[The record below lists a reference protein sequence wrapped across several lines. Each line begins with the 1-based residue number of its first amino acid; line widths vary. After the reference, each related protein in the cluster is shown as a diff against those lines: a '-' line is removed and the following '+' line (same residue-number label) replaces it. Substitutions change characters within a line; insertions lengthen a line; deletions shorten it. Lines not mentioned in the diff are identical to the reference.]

1 MSTREDAWRTRRGH
15 AEDAVAMQGSQRQD
29 QPLRTRGAC
38 GWARRLSGVLT
49 PLVPL
54 AVGACR
60 GDCPRVEA
68 TQQRAEEGTQ
78 QRVEDTQQRA
88 EDTQRRAVAPA
99 SPGAA
104 AKPEKREKRSNHAPM
119 ATSVPAP
126 WMLTIQ
132 PTSGEGV
139 RIASM
144 DIRSF
149 TSPLLEPGDVILA
162 VDGRPVHS
170 LAGLQDYLRA
180 SVPGDMVVLTVL
192 RNETTINYAML
203 QVPSGEAPASPE
215 AAAVRSEGGG

>member
-1 MSTREDAWRTRRGH
+1 MH
-15 AEDAVAMQGSQRQD
+15 GSQQRD
-29 QPLRTRGAC
+29 QPLRARSAY

-54 AVGACR
+54 AVSACR

-68 TQQRAEEGTQ
+68 SQ
-78 QRVEDTQQRA
+78 QRVEASQQRPEDTQQRA
-88 EDTQRRAVAPA
+88 GAPA
-99 SPGAA
+99 SPAA
-104 AKPEKREKRSNHAPM
+104 TARPEKRDNRSSRAPT

-126 WMLTIQ
+126 WLLTIQ
-132 PTSGEGV
+132 PTTGEGA

-162 VDGRPVHS
+162 VDGQPVHS
-170 LAGLQDYLRA
+170 LAGLEGYLRA
-180 SVPGDMVVLTVL
+180 RVPGDMVVLTVL

-203 QVPSGEAPASPE
+203 QVPAGDAPAPPS
-215 AAAVRSEGGG
+215 AAATRPRGGG

>member
-1 MSTREDAWRTRRGH
+1 MH
-15 AEDAVAMQGSQRQD
+15 GSQQRD
-29 QPLRTRGAC
+29 QPLRARGAY

-68 TQQRAEEGTQ
+68 SQ
-78 QRVEDTQQRA
+78 QRVEASQQRA
-88 EDTQRRAVAPA
+88 EDTQQHAGAPA
-99 SPGAA
+99 SPAA
-104 AKPEKREKRSNHAPM
+104 TARPEKRDDRSSRAPT

-126 WMLTIQ
+126 WLLTIQ
-132 PTSGEGV
+132 PTTGEGA

-170 LAGLQDYLRA
+170 LAGLEDDLRA
-180 SVPGDMVVLTVL
+180 RVPGDMVVLTVL
-192 RNETTINYAML
+192 RNETTIDYAML
-203 QVPSGEAPASPE
+203 QVPAGDAPAPPS
-215 AAAVRSEGGG
+215 ATATRSRGGG

>member
-1 MSTREDAWRTRRGH
+1 MH
-15 AEDAVAMQGSQRQD
+15 GSRQRD
-29 QPLRTRGAC
+29 QPLRARGAY

-54 AVGACR
+54 AVSACR

-68 TQQRAEEGTQ
+68 SQ
-78 QRVEDTQQRA
+78 QRVEDTQQPA
-88 EDTQRRAVAPA
+88 GAPA
-99 SPGAA
+99 SPAA
-104 AKPEKREKRSNHAPM
+104 AARPEKRDNRSSRATT

-126 WMLTIQ
+126 WLLTIQ
-132 PTSGEGV
+132 PTTGEGA

-162 VDGRPVHS
+162 VDGQPVHS
-170 LAGLQDYLRA
+170 LAGLEGYLRA
-180 SVPGDMVVLTVL
+180 RVPGDMVVLTVL

-203 QVPSGEAPASPE
+203 QVPTGDAPAPPS
-215 AAAVRSEGGG
+215 AAATRSRGGG

>member
-1 MSTREDAWRTRRGH
+1 MH
-15 AEDAVAMQGSQRQD
+15 GSQQRD
-29 QPLRTRGAC
+29 QPLRTRGAY

-54 AVGACR
+54 AISACR

-68 TQQRAEEGTQ
+68 SQQRA
-78 QRVEDTQQRA
+78 EDTQQRA
-88 EDTQRRAVAPA
+88 EDTQQRTGAPA
-99 SPGAA
+99 SPAA
-104 AKPEKREKRSNHAPM
+104 TARPEKRDKRSSRAPT

-126 WMLTIQ
+126 WLLTIQ
-132 PTSGEGV
+132 PTTGEGA

-170 LAGLQDYLRA
+170 LAGLESYLRA
-180 SVPGDMVVLTVL
+180 RMPGDMVVLTVL

-203 QVPSGEAPASPE
+203 QVPAGDPPVPPST
-215 AAAVRSEGGG
+215 AATRSRGGG

>member
-1 MSTREDAWRTRRGH
+1 
-15 AEDAVAMQGSQRQD
+15 MQGSQQRD
-29 QPLRTRGAC
+29 QPLRARGAC

-68 TQQRAEEGTQ
+68 MQQRAEGTH
-78 QRVEDTQQRA
+78 QRDD
-88 EDTQRRAVAPA
+88 DTQRRADAPA
-99 SPGAA
+99 SPAAA
-104 AKPEKREKRSNHAPM
+104 AKPEKREKRSSPAPI
-119 ATSVPAP
+119 AASVPAP
-126 WMLTIQ
+126 WLLTIQ
-132 PTSGEGV
+132 PTSGDGV

-170 LAGLQDYLRA
+170 LAALQGTLRA
-180 SVPGDMVVLTVL
+180 RVPGDMVVLTVL

-203 QVPSGEAPASPE
+203 QVPAGDGSSS
-215 AAAVRSEGGG
+215 AATRSEGGG

>member
-1 MSTREDAWRTRRGH
+1 MH
-15 AEDAVAMQGSQRQD
+15 GSQQRD
-29 QPLRTRGAC
+29 QPLRARSAY

-54 AVGACR
+54 AVSACR

-68 TQQRAEEGTQ
+68 SQ
-78 QRVEDTQQRA
+78 QRVEASQQRA
-88 EDTQRRAVAPA
+88 EDTQQRAGAPA
-99 SPGAA
+99 SPAA
-104 AKPEKREKRSNHAPM
+104 TARPEKRDNRSSRAPT

-126 WMLTIQ
+126 WLLTIQ
-132 PTSGEGV
+132 PTTGEGA

-170 LAGLQDYLRA
+170 LAGLEGYLRA
-180 SVPGDMVVLTVL
+180 RVPGDMVVLTVL

-203 QVPSGEAPASPE
+203 QVPTGDAPAPPS
-215 AAAVRSEGGG
+215 AAATRSRGGG